1 MTQSKIVL
9 TGLLAIIALGSLTAC
24 ANKAADSQSK
34 KVTEITVGTAGAP
47 KPFTYKTS
55 DGKLTGYD
63 IELAKK
69 IDKALPQYQ
78 FKYEV
83 TEFPTVLSNL
93 DTGRFQ
99 LAANNFGYKKER
111 ADKYIYSE
119 PIARNPG
126 VLVVKKD
133 SDIKKWTDIAGK
145 KTTSEVGT
153 TYSTSL
159 EEFNKIAKTKVNFA
173 YTEAELT
180 PQLLQVESGQLD
192 FKLQDLVSATQ
203 IIKASGLNDLKIID
217 ISGERDNPNS
227 YYLFPKDA
235 DKKFITAFNKQIKK
249 FQSDGTLKSLSE
261 KELGGNFTPENTK

>member
-1 MTQSKIVL
+1 MIRTRVAL
-9 TGLLAIIALGSLTAC
+9 IALFSILALGTVGGCAHQTASTQ
-24 ANKAADSQSK
+24 AK
-34 KVTEITVGTAGAP
+34 KVTDINVGTAGAP
-47 KPFTYKTS
+47 KPFTYKTA
-55 DGKLTGYD
+55 DGTLTGYD

-69 IDKALPQYQ
+69 IDQALPDYK
-78 FKYEV
+78 FSFEV
-83 TEFPTVLSNL
+83 TDFPTVLSNL

-111 ADKYIYSE
+111 AEKYIYSE

-133 SDIKKWTDIAGK
+133 SDIKKWEDIAGK

-159 EEFNKIAKTKVNFA
+159 EEFNKTAKNKVNFI
-173 YTEAELT
+173 YTEADLT
-180 PQLLQVESGQLD
+180 SQLLQVESNQLD

-203 IIKASGLNDLKIID
+203 IIKASGLKDLKIID

-235 DKKFITAFNKQIKK
+235 DKNFIKAFNDQIKK
-249 FQSDGTLKSLSE
+249 FQTDGTLKKLSE
-261 KELGGNFTPENTK
+261 KELGGDFTPTNVK